1 MKAVPLYPRIL
12 FQQRNYYSTISNGGV
27 LAFIVASVLTLMI
40 LAFNRLAYSSNYF
53 GATVWRANTLSKV
66 SGPAD
71 MFNRTIEKDPKNLT
85 SDSRFEMTGP
95 KLLFDQQRKSRGQ
108 LENGLLKNKV
118 EMVRFHNGNVYL
130 FVPQM
135 LRNEKSEQYCKSK
148 GMSLA
153 WINSKDENEF
163 IRRRGAEAKTIHLHK
178 IIKANPALPQ
188 WWLDLNERGFSRWRI
203 ESGEGKTSCT
213 VIDTKDGSWHMTHCK
228 LLTLPFICR
237 ANLSD

>member
-27 LAFIVASVLTLMI
+27 LAFIVVSVLILMI

-85 SDSRFEMTGP
+85 SDSRFVTTGQ
-95 KLLFDQQRKSRGQ
+95 KISFDQEKKSWGQ
-108 LENGLLKNKV
+108 LENGVLENKG
-118 EMVRFHNGNVYL
+118 EMVHFHNGNVYL

-163 IRRRGAEAKTIHLHK
+163 IRRTAAQATSIHLHK